1 MATINDFKVL
11 NQLSANYFSTFVAE
25 DFQGA
30 QLQKLEKLSDL
41 YKSRLGFYILMVEQL
56 THLADYVDIAKCV
69 IDSEFNHLL
78 YDDASDDF
86 GVDAVVIDD
95 DKDERHIKLFNFKFR
110 ENFKGASPAINE
122 TILSSKYLNAINNND
137 FKGMSGKPLAFAQEI
152 RNCIMSNNT
161 WKITLYVIS
170 NEDFPTTATYGHL
183 KQFQDAYGL
192 HIEQVGLNRIA
203 DLISLRPSP
212 VSATIV
218 LDRDAVMS
226 FTESSLSSSKS
237 YIFRLSL
244 AELIR
249 ITSEDEALRLD
260 YNIEDLSKL
269 SDTSLNASVLFDNV
283 RGFVLRSKFNKNIAE
298 TIKVNP
304 TKFFMYNNGLTL
316 IANDVVADLINGKN
330 KLKIVLSDFQV
341 LNGGQTL
348 RTIYDFNKDDVN
360 NISEYLSK
368 SEVLVRVFKT
378 QNHLELN
385 SEIAEFTNSQNAI
398 SNVDLKSLRKEQIS
412 LEQFL
417 QSHDILYSRKTGD
430 TGVKRTRSYKTQI
443 SMEKFGQILMAYQNM
458 PEKAVNAKK
467 NIFDKY
473 YDDLFTNNTTLLDD
487 SVDQINMFQAIRD
500 SYKALSDVD
509 FTDQKAFYVIYIVQN
524 SDLDINSAITLL
536 EAKIEE
542 YLVIIENTSSKSRI
556 LIQIAFKK
564 LINVYL
570 EELKKPQ
577 LVEDADKSPTVIENT
592 EN

>member
-487 SVDQINMFQAIRD
+487 SVDQINMFHAIRD